1 MSGPPPSSQLLP
13 SLEATLASAFVPYV
27 DRNRVTADVR
37 ALISNSNSL
46 VYRIGQYVPPNGPRE
61 TLLQLNGTI
70 PIWYKGSCYNI
81 PLVIWVP
88 LQYPNRPPIPYVT
101 PTQDMRIKD
110 GHKHVDHLG
119 MIYLP
124 YLHHWSARTSNL
136 LEMVTIISS
145 VFSTDPPVFRVP
157 SGQSANTQTQQQQQ
171 YQQSPNSY
179 YSASPQQHPP
189 PRQQTP
195 PVDPEVTRRQELI
208 SQLTS
213 KLRAQLQ
220 DELSLK
226 AMLTEDLVAQETQ
239 IQQHAKEIDAKLQQ
253 MRSQIQTFQQVKQQ
267 LQAKNDEIRTW
278 LQQNE
283 TRAIT
288 VEDADRLCYPKDTW
302 SKQLLECVSL
312 DYAIDDAYYV
322 LDRCLA
328 NEKIDLRT
336 YTKQIRNLAHQQFY
350 ARALLQRIQKQQQQQ
365 QGNNSNL
372 MSMPMPMPMPAVG
385 AVPSYP
391 AGYPL

>member
-1 MSGPPPSSQLLP
+1 
-13 SLEATLASAFVPYV
+13 
-27 DRNRVTADVR
+27 
-37 ALISNSNSL
+37 
-46 VYRIGQYVPPNGPRE
+46 
-61 TLLQLNGTI
+61 
-70 PIWYKGSCYNI
+70 
-81 PLVIWVP
+81 
-88 LQYPNRPPIPYVT
+88 
-101 PTQDMRIKD
+101 
-110 GHKHVDHLG
+110 
-119 MIYLP
+119 
-124 YLHHWSARTSNL
+124 
-136 LEMVTIISS
+136 

-179 YSASPQQHPP
+179 YSASPQQHPPP

-365 QGNNSNL
+365 QGNNNNL

>member
-1 MSGPPPSSQLLP
+1 MIQP
-13 SLEATLASAFVPYV
+13 
-27 DRNRVTADVR
+27 NRTR
-37 ALISNSNSL
+37 AM
-46 VYRIGQYVPPNGPRE
+46 NGPLVCILQGRRVLIKMFFLCLFVVCFYAR
-61 TLLQLNGTI
+61 LLLH
-70 PIWYKGSCYNI
+70 
-81 PLVIWVP
+81 PLFV
-88 LQYPNRPPIPYVT
+88 Q
-101 PTQDMRIKD
+101 
-110 GHKHVDHLG
+110 
-119 MIYLP
+119 
-124 YLHHWSARTSNL
+124 
-136 LEMVTIISS
+136 
-145 VFSTDPPVFRVP
+145 
-157 SGQSANTQTQQQQQ
+157 
-171 YQQSPNSY
+171 
-179 YSASPQQHPP
+179 
-189 PRQQTP
+189 
-195 PVDPEVTRRQELI
+195 LI

-365 QGNNSNL
+365 QGNNNNL